1 MKLSPMLCASVVAL
15 AAIAMSAEGAFAAAN
30 VQNNSKSNVKANG
43 MTTAPN
49 HGGPAHSS
57 GGPKKQF
64 QSTTVNTS
72 RSNIKNN
79 IGVAPRMVS
88 SGGGRTK

>member
-1 MKLSPMLCASVVAL
+1 L
-15 AAIAMSAEGAFAAAN
+15 AAIAMSAEGAFAAAS
-30 VQNNSKSNVKANG
+30 VANNSKSNVKANG

-49 HGGPAHSS
+49 TGGPAHSS
-57 GGPKKQF
+57 GGPKTGGAKHQG

-79 IGVAPRMVS
+79 
-88 SGGGRTK
+88 

>member
-1 MKLSPMLCASVVAL
+1 LTTKGGIIRPITWEEKMKLSPMLCVSVVAL
-15 AAIAMSAEGAFAAAN
+15 ATLAMSAEGAFATDS
-30 VQNNSKSNVKANG
+30 VQSTSKGNVKANG

-57 GGPKKQF
+57 GGPKHQG

-79 IGVAPRMVS
+79 
-88 SGGGRTK
+88 